1 LIRLKNVINTFADF
15 EAEDLDMPAQDFDD
29 YISKYLDIRDSTKN
43 TIENQKVSILND
55 VDFELELIH
64 RDEVNVAYILMLLG
78 KLQSGTVEELEKKKR
93 EIKELLEG
101 QVKLRSKRLLI
112 EKFILENLPNI
123 EDSNEVESRF
133 EEFWTIERSKALAV
147 LAEEEHLDLPLLN
160 ESIIT
165 FMFAKRMPI
174 LDEIRDMLLVKPKL
188 PERSKV
194 FARIKDKIN
203 DFIETFIEGV

>member
-1 LIRLKNVINTFADF
+1 
-15 EAEDLDMPAQDFDD
+15 M
-29 YISKYLDIRDSTKN
+29 
-43 TIENQKVSILND
+43 
-55 VDFELELIH
+55 
-64 RDEVNVAYILMLLG
+64 
-78 KLQSGTVEELEKKKR
+78 
-93 EIKELLEG
+93 
-101 QVKLRSKRLLI
+101 
-112 EKFILENLPNI
+112 KFILENLPAI

-133 EEFWTIERSKALAV
+133 EEFWTVERSKALEV

-194 FARIKDKIN
+194 FAGIKDKIN